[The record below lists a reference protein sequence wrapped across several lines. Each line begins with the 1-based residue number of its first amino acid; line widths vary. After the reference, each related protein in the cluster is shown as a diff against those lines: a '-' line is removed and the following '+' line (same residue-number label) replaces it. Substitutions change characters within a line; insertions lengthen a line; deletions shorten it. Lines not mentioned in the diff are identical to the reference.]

1 MQTLL
6 LAAHRDAGA
15 TSLRRW
21 KMRYNRIFAQGYE
34 QVARRR
40 GNRKKGQRGRL
51 AQPKAINLLDR
62 FRDYRQ
68 DILRFLENPRVPYTN
83 NLAEQDIRMIK
94 VQQKISGSLRT
105 FQGAHT
111 FVRNRTHISTA
122 RKRQVSVFDS
132 LHLAILGQPA
142 FC

>member
-1 MQTLL
+1 
-6 LAAHRDAGA
+6 
-15 TSLRRW
+15 
-21 KMRYNRIFAQGYE
+21 MRYNRIFAQGYE

-40 GNRKKGQRGRL
+40 GHRKKGQRGRL

-111 FVRNRTHISTA
+111 FARNRTHISTA